1 MNPDFLR
8 NIPADILPPDDVLS
22 QCIHCGMCLA
32 VCPTYDFT
40 KLERSSPRGRIKM
53 IRSVADGEIQI
64 SNIFSEEMNFCL
76 DCQACET
83 ACPAGVKYG
92 KLVESARVLIDEKFL
107 RYSFRI
113 KLKRFLLR
121 KIVADKINLKLSA
134 RILRLYQKSILKSL
148 LEKSGLLKIFSK
160 ELPEISKL
168 SPEISDFFSDEQIP
182 EISKPEEDVKYK
194 TAFHFG
200 CIMNVAFAEINKD
213 TIDVLKKFSCKVFTP
228 CNQVCCGSLHAH
240 NGDIEFAKSLARKN
254 ISAFEEEEYDYL
266 ISNSAG
272 CGAFLKE
279 YDYLLKDDPNYSER
293 AAIFSE
299 KVKDISEFL
308 FDKKPEHGYKDINT
322 RITYHD
328 ACHLAHSQK
337 VVSEPREL
345 LKSIN
350 GLDVV
355 EMEGT
360 NYCCGS
366 AGIYNVT
373 RFSDSIYFLRNKID
387 HIKATN
393 PAFIVTSNPG
403 CISQIKYGVEKF
415 NCEAKV
421 IHIVSLVKMALNDF
435 NSRK

>member
-1 MNPDFLR
+1 MSPDFLN
-8 NIPADILPPDDVLS
+8 NISSDILPSDDVLS

-32 VCPTYDFT
+32 VCPTYDLT

-53 IRSVADGEIQI
+53 IRSVANGEIQI
-64 SNIFSEEMNFCL
+64 SNIFSEEMDFCL
-76 DCQACET
+76 DCRACET

-121 KIVADKINLKLSA
+121 KIVADKNNLKLSA
-134 RILRLYQKSILKSL
+134 RILRLYQKSFLKSL
-148 LEKSGLLKIFSK
+148 LEKTGLLKIFSK
-160 ELPEISKL
+160 ELPEILRL

-182 EISKPEEDVKYK
+182 EISKPEGKVRYK

-213 TIDVLKKFSCKVFTP
+213 TIDVLKRFSCKVFTP
-228 CNQVCCGSLHAH
+228 IDQVCCGSLHAH
-240 NGDIEFAKSLARKN
+240 NGDIEFAKSLAREN
-254 ISAFEEEEYDYL
+254 INAFERGDYDYL

-279 YDYLLKDDPNYSER
+279 YDYLLKNDPNYSER
-293 AAIFSE
+293 AVIFSE
-299 KVKDISEFL
+299 KVKDFSEFL
-308 FDKKPEHGYKDINT
+308 FDKKPEHGYNNINI
-322 RITYHD
+322 RATYHD

-337 VVSEPREL
+337 VLFEPREL

-350 GLDVV
+350 GLDFV
-355 EMEGT
+355 EMEGA
-360 NYCCGS
+360 NNCCGS

-373 RFSDSIYFLRNKID
+373 RFSDSIHFLRSKID
-387 HIKATN
+387 NIKNTN
-393 PAFIVTSNPG
+393 CTFIVTGNPG

-415 NCEAKV
+415 NYDAKV
-421 IHIVSLVKMALNDF
+421 IHLVSLIKMALNDI
-435 NSRK
+435 NSQK